1 MTFRLRSLLAITGFL
16 LSLTA
21 GLAAYSHAQKSPEI
35 AAVTKAHIAT
45 AIELERAL
53 KKHYDV
59 LAPDGQP
66 WFEVKSGYAKILVTA
81 GHATAQ
87 TREGV
92 RKFADG
98 GTGSLALML
107 NHLANA
113 PTIYTTYRSPSDP
126 NFYDDND
133 FKREIER
140 LIKELKP
147 TLVIDLHASA
157 SSRPYDVD
165 FGTMHGK
172 SLLDQPGLLKQLAT
186 MLEREGVKMQSDNF
200 FAAEQNATITKW
212 VSSKGA
218 PCIQL
223 EINAK
228 WLAPD
233 TDEEHAQRFAKL
245 LQGLARFIEA
255 TKS

>member
-1 MTFRLRSLLAITGFL
+1 MKSSQCIALLTLIVVVSCAHLRAQQSPLA
-16 LSLTA
+16 
-21 GLAAYSHAQKSPEI
+21 KS
-35 AAVTKAHIAT
+35 AVTKEHIAT
-45 AIELERAL
+45 AIELEKAL
-53 KKHYDV
+53 KKHYNV
-59 LAPDGQP
+59 LPPDGKP
-66 WFEVKSGYAKILVTA
+66 WFEVKPGSAKILVTA

-87 TREGV
+87 TREGM

-98 GTGSLALML
+98 GTGSLATML
-107 NHLANA
+107 NRLAKA
-113 PTIYTTYRSPSDP
+113 PTIHTTYMSPSDP

-140 LIKELKP
+140 LLKELKP
-147 TLVIDLHASA
+147 ALVIDLHASA

-172 SLLDQPGLLKQLAT
+172 SLLGKDDDLKRLAAA
-186 MLEREGVKMQSDNF
+186 LEREGLKGQSDNF
-200 FAAEQNATITKW
+200 FAAEKNATITKF
-212 VSSKGA
+212 VSAHGV

-245 LQGLARFIEA
+245 LQGLARFMETA
-255 TKS
+255 TTN